1 MFRRYSFLAVL
12 VIGLGLAPAGR
23 AAQSG
28 SQPQQ
33 TQHEHSMSQ
42 DMDMSTHDMHHE
54 EVNKHGDMAMGF
66 SHMKTTHHFRL
77 SQSGGSIEVQANDPD
92 DKVSRD
98 QIRRHLEQLPKAFK
112 KGDFAAPMETH
123 GRVPPGVPTMQQ
135 LKSDIT
141 YKYVRTD
148 RGGKV
153 LISTAN
159 PKALEAVHE
168 FLRFQIQDHRTGDPV
183 TVTK

>member
-1 MFRRYSFLAVL
+1 MFMRYLFSAAL
-12 VIGLGLAPAGR
+12 VIGLGLVPAGR
-23 AAQSG
+23 AAQSS
-28 SQPQQ
+28 SQAQQ
-33 TQHEHSMSQ
+33 PQHEHSMSQ
-42 DMDMSTHDMHHE
+42 DMDMSTNDMHHE
-54 EVNKHGDMAMGF
+54 AVNKHGDMAMGF

-77 SQSGGSIEVQANDPD
+77 SQSGGAIEVQANDPN

-98 QIRRHLEQLPKAFK
+98 HIRQHLEQLPKAFK
-112 KGDFAAPMETH
+112 KGDFSAPMETH
-123 GRVPPGVPTMQQ
+123 GRVPPGVSTMQQ